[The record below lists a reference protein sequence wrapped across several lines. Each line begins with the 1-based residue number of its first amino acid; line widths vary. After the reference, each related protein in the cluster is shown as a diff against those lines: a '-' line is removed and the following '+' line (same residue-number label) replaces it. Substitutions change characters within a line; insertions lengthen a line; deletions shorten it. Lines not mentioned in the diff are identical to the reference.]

1 MLLTDTPVIDERTAR
16 GRPVV
21 TDRDIPRPSTSP
33 LAPHSVAV
41 VVGTRPEAIK
51 LSEVIRMLGPAA
63 LVLHTGQHYSPELWS
78 SVCRD
83 IGLSSAPSV
92 AAVGGNTRSAQIGN
106 AVTAIGELLRDTDSI
121 RAVVVQ
127 GDTNA
132 TLAGALAANAERR
145 ALVHVEAGLRS
156 RDRRMPEEHNRV
168 LVDHLADVCLVP
180 TDDARANLLAENIC
194 PSRITVT
201 GNTIVE
207 VVRRLL
213 PAPRDRHATCES
225 HAVTPGAFVL
235 ATLHRPENTDDPA
248 RLAAILDDLRAIDAP
263 VVLPLHPRTRRAVT
277 PRSLSGLHVV
287 EPLRPRDFLSL
298 LAEAALVIS
307 DSGGIQEEVT
317 VLGRPAL
324 IVRRSTER
332 PEALG
337 RWCEL
342 VEPGDQLRTA
352 AQIRLADVD
361 GWRSRCA
368 HPSPYGDGSASGR
381 ILNAITT
388 LVHTLPGEPI

>member
-1 MLLTDTPVIDERTAR
+1 MLTERAVLDETVPTVSEL
-16 GRPVV
+16 GGESYLPHG
-21 TDRDIPRPSTSP
+21 
-33 LAPHSVAV
+33 LAPRSVAV

-51 LSEVIRMLGPAA
+51 LSEVVRMLGPAA
-63 LVLHTGQHYSPELWS
+63 LVVHTGQHYSAALWS
-78 SVCRD
+78 SVCAD
-83 IGLSSAPSV
+83 VGLFCGPSV
-92 AAVGGNTRSAQIGN
+92 IGVGGHTRSAQIGN
-106 AVTAIGELLRDTDSI
+106 AVTAIGELLRERGSV

-132 TLAGALAANAERR
+132 TLAGALAANAEGR

-156 RDRRMPEEHNRV
+156 GDRRMPEEHNRV

-180 TDDARANLLAENIC
+180 TQQARANLLAESIR
-194 PSRITVT
+194 PDRIKVT

-213 PAPRDRHATCES
+213 PAPRARREVCDLYELGPAT
-225 HAVTPGAFVL
+225 FLL
-235 ATLHRPENTDDPA
+235 ATLHRPENTDDPH
-248 RLAAILDDLRAIDAP
+248 RLAAILDDLRALDMP
-263 VVLPLHPRTRRAVT
+263 VVLPLHPRTRRAVNSRWL
-277 PRSLSGLHVV
+277 RSIQVV

-342 VEPGDQLRTA
+342 VEPGDQLRSG
-352 AQIRLADVD
+352 AQTRLSDVH
-361 GWRSRCA
+361 GWRARCA
-368 HPSPYGDGSASGR
+368 HPSPYGDGSASR
-381 ILNAITT
+381 HILDTITT
-388 LVHTLPGEPI
+388 LVHARRGEPI